1 MVRHISLFR
10 PNLAEVAKPASL
22 DKLGGVTVEAR
33 KTKSG
38 PLPWIALIT
47 VWFVWGS
54 TYLGIGAAV
63 ETIPPMLMAGV
74 RFLIAGL
81 IVLAVVVL
89 SLLAVVLA
97 VTTVPATAE
106 TGAWTPAQASESLN
120 ELRDTLQT
128 VQERLQK
135 NDGLSDSDLV
145 ALRNQLLLAQEQA
158 QETSVRLEP
167 ELLSVTARL
176 SQLGPV
182 DDPAGES
189 EDIAR
194 QRAQLQQSVTELDA
208 ATSEKVRCLKIG

>member
-1 MVRHISLFR
+1 MFSAALPVSC
-10 PNLAEVAKPASL
+10 V
-22 DKLGGVTVEAR
+22 
-33 KTKSG
+33 G
-38 PLPWIALIT
+38 PYCL
-47 VWFVWGS
+47 
-54 TYLGIGAAV
+54 
-63 ETIPPMLMAGV
+63 AGV
-74 RFLIAGL
+74 FLMHAFRRSRL
-81 IVLAVVVL
+81 CAFLPL
-89 SLLAVVLA
+89 WLLAVVLA

-120 ELRDTLQT
+120 ELRDTVQT

-182 DDPAGES
+182 DRKS
-189 EDIAR
+189 TR
-194 QRAQLQQSVTELDA
+194 LNSSHV
-208 ATSEKVRCLKIG
+208 